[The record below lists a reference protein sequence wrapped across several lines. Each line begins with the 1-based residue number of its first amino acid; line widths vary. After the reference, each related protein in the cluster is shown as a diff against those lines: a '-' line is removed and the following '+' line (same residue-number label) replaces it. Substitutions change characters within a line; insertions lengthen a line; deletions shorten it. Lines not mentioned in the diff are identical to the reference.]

1 MTKSVSFSYK
11 SVENMVRLLVM
22 CRLDNL
28 EDVYPNYGG
37 IFHAVFDNDAGEQ
50 RLLNILE
57 ELYPTGKTITPED
70 VDTILAR
77 CIRYIDDEEDECVRK
92 YRNEEAYMFGSWV
105 YSKWNDRAYACDF
118 GKHAQVIAELLVD
131 FYGKSLLEQSDK
143 TISKFIKSN
152 FVIKSDNSD
161 LDNIANIRNI
171 PSLVV
176 YSRNKLIDQ
185 AGGLGGA

>member
-1 MTKSVSFSYK
+1 MSESVSFSYK
-11 SVENMVRLLVM
+11 SIENMVRLLAM

-28 EDVYPNYGG
+28 ENVYPNYGG
-37 IFHAVFDNDAGEQ
+37 IFHAVFDNEGGEQ
-50 RLLNILE
+50 RLLRILE
-57 ELYPTGKTITPED
+57 ELYPAGKTINPQD

-92 YRNEEAYMFGSWV
+92 YRNEEAYMTGSWV

-118 GKHAQVIAELLVD
+118 GKHAQMISELLID
-131 FYGKSLLEQSDK
+131 FYGDSLLDQSDE
-143 TISKFIKSN
+143 TISKFVKSN
-152 FVIKSDNSD
+152 FVIKSDNSA

-176 YSRNKLIDQ
+176 YSRNKLIDE
-185 AGGLGGA
+185 ARRSRI